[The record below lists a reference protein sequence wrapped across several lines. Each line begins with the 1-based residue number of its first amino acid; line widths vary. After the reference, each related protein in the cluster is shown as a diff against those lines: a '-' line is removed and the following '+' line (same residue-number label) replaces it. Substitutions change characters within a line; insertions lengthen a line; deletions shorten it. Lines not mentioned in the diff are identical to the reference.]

1 MEEFNNLLNSYIHH
15 LSGVQRC
22 AANTIASY
30 RFDIELFA
38 KYLATKLDKKD
49 ITPAILAELKIKD
62 FRLWLEARK
71 EQDLKAS
78 STNRAISAIKSF
90 FKYLE
95 KAKILTNPELQKLTK
110 PKMPQTFPRAIDAAN
125 LLAIIK
131 QMKNNITLVA
141 KNNQGKA
148 NNAWQEYRSLALV
161 YLIYS
166 CGLRVS
172 EALSLKPMD
181 IDRSSDIIKIKGKG
195 GKERLVAVPDNFLY
209 DLIEA
214 YLNLC
219 PYGIM
224 PNGILF
230 VSSRGLVYSSRMFQ
244 REVEALRLRFN
255 LPSWFTPHSLRH
267 CFATHL
273 IENGADLRTTQE
285 LLGHSSLSTTQKYIR
300 VSKAQVVDAYK
311 GLAKN

>member
-1 MEEFNNLLNSYIHH
+1 MEQFNNLLNGYIQH
-15 LSGVQRC
+15 LLGVQRC
-22 AANTIASY
+22 AANTLASY
-30 RFDIELFA
+30 RLDIELFA
-38 KYLATKLDKKD
+38 KYLAAKLSAND
-49 ITPAILAELKIKD
+49 ITPQVLAGLKIKD

-71 EQDLKAS
+71 EQELKAS
-78 STNRAISAIKSF
+78 STNRAISAVKSF

-95 KAKILTNPELQKLTK
+95 KAKILSNPELQKLTK

-125 LLAIIK
+125 LLLIIK
-131 QMKNNITLVA
+131 EMKKNITLA
-141 KNNQGKA
+141 TQKKDGKA
-148 NNAWQEYRSLALV
+148 SNAWQEYRSLALV

-195 GKERLVAVPDNFLY
+195 GKERLVAVPDDFLY
-209 DLIEA
+209 DLIES

-224 PNGILF
+224 PNGTLF
-230 VSSRGLVYSSRMFQ
+230 VSSRGLSYSPRMFQ

-300 VSKAQVVDAYK
+300 VSKAQVADAYK